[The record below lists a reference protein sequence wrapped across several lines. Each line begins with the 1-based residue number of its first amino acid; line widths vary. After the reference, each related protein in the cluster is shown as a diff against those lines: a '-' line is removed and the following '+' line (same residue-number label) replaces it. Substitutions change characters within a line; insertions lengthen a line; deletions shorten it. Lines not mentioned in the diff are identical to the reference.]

1 MSCVH
6 VGEGVLRQRGSTR
19 PSPIGMVVVGTNL
32 LLNLILIWT
41 PLKKPLGLTT
51 SVGSAIQ
58 CVVVPPAGSLAGVV
72 GIVASTAIM
81 LPCIVGVS
89 WVLRDSLPWVR
100 ALGIVMAGAIVFS
113 TAARYL
119 ASEVWSA
126 WTKGS

>member
-1 MSCVH
+1 M
-6 VGEGVLRQRGSTR
+6 
-19 PSPIGMVVVGTNL
+19 
-32 LLNLILIWT
+32 
-41 PLKKPLGLTT
+41 
-51 SVGSAIQ
+51 GSAIQ
-58 CVVVPPAGSLAGVV
+58 CVWLSRRLNARFAGVL

-113 TAARYL
+113 IAARYL